1 VAAKQAERGLSKVDW
16 VETYA
21 PKDLTG
27 QHRVADFQPTDYE
40 YNDDTDGTAKP
51 E

>member
-1 VAAKQAERGLSKVDW
+1 VVAKQTERGLSKVDW
-16 VETYA
+16 VEAYA
-21 PKDLTG
+21 PPDRTG
-27 QHRVADFQPTDYE
+27 QHSVADFQPTDYE